1 MLNTRSIAEESDIA
15 GEVRAAGATLRPR
28 RSPRLIALGVLCVV
42 LGGLGAAALYSTS
55 TDYVP
60 AVVMAKDVLRGQ
72 EITASDLEVVELP
85 SSTRIDHTEGS
96 DTNELIGQR
105 TLVDLPAGS
114 FPVDRHFGSSPIPEG
129 HRLVGLLLAP
139 GKMPASELAADAK
152 VQLVSILDD
161 DDWVADAV
169 ISKVPALTDDGSG
182 FVVDVIVDQDA
193 ADQATRLAATEQ
205 LALMAVGED

>member
-1 MLNTRSIAEESDIA
+1 MLNTRSITEGSDTA
-15 GEVRAAGATLRPR
+15 GEVRAAGARLRPR

-85 SSTRIDHTEGS
+85 SSTRIDYTEGS
-96 DTNELIGQR
+96 ETNELVGER
-105 TLVDLPAGS
+105 PLVDLPAGS
-114 FPVDRHFGSSPIPEG
+114 FPVDRHFGSSLIPEG

-152 VQLVSILDD
+152 VQLVSIIDD
-161 DDWVADAV
+161 DDWVAGAV